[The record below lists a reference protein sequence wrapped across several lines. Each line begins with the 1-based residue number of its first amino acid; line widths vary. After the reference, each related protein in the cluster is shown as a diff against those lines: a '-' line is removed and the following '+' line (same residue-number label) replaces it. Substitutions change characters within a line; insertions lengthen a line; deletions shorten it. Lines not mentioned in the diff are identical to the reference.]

1 VHSPFV
7 HQLETTRVVL
17 EPSPFPSWM
26 ASSCLQ
32 DILDCVLRCPV
43 PNPSLDDIFD
53 AVGAAG
59 LEGAEQEHDL
69 QHDQASHRVK
79 YSALAKAHCRAMR
92 AEKRCKKSDG
102 RNIVSAN
109 TQSRIDNANESWA
122 IRPNQLVGSPS
133 ASSRSQRISGIG
145 KWRHW
150 LPSAIQRCCFGAL
163 VLPRPA

>member
-1 VHSPFV
+1 MHSPFV
-7 HQLETTRVVL
+7 YQLETTRVVL
-17 EPSPFPSWM
+17 KLAPLPSSM

-32 DILDCVLRCPV
+32 DILDCVLRCPE
-43 PNPSLDDIFD
+43 PDSSLDDIFD
-53 AVGAAG
+53 AVAAAG

-69 QHDQASHRVK
+69 QHDHSSHRLK
-79 YSALAKAHCRAMR
+79 NSALAKAHCRAMR
-92 AEKRCKKSDG
+92 AEKRCKKSNA

-109 TQSRIDNANESWA
+109 TQSRIDHANESWA

-133 ASSRSQRISGIG
+133 ASSRSQRVFGIG

-163 VLPRPA
+163 ALPRPA